1 MNFYEYECPAMRLRM
16 ASANPEY
23 ARLGLAG
30 ETGELLGYLAK
41 SIRDGF
47 EVDVDHIEKELGDIL
62 WFIAA
67 IADDHGLTLESCAAV
82 NLAKLTSRKERGVLG
97 GSGDNR

>member
-1 MNFYEYECPAMRLRM
+1 MNFYEYECPAMKLRM
-16 ASANPEY
+16 ASANAEY

-47 EVDVDHIEKELGDIL
+47 EADVDHVEKELGDIL
-62 WFIAA
+62 WFVAA
-67 IADDHGLTLESCAAV
+67 IAYDHGLTLESCAAV

-97 GSGDNR
+97 GNGDNR

>member
-1 MNFYEYECPAMRLRM
+1 MTFDEYFFPAMRLRLPS
-16 ASANPEY
+16 ASAEY

-41 SIRDGF
+41 SIRDKF
-47 EVDVDHIEKELGDIL
+47 EVDVDHVKKELGDIL
-62 WFIAA
+62 WFVSA
-67 IADDHGLTLESCAAV
+67 IADDHGLTLEQVAET
-82 NLAKLTSRKERGVLG
+82 NLAKLTSRKERGVLR